1 MSGNPSGPPF
11 RGIQQCNVRHDDSST
26 LIDGNELWTTPINNI
41 SPYEAYNRDNQRILA
56 YRNAIMRLHEK
67 YMKGKIVLDMSKK
80 NGTYAGFALRA
91 GAAKCYVVEGS
102 LKEADHTRSILELN
116 GYDTRCVVKQCEIKD
131 LTIDEEH
138 VDVILHESMGEC
150 LFVMSGIK
158 DVIEARDKFLRPKHG
173 LILPNEATL
182 HLVGINNEDLRQ
194 ISIDFWCRPIEG
206 LSLEGLR
213 EVALSEP
220 EMAYIQPEMVV
231 TKETFLQR
239 FNLYNVSLRHLCVD
253 VPFFVETQ
261 KSCNITAFVAF
272 FKEDFGRLNDLAETK
287 TELSTSPLSKV
298 DFGQWNDPA
307 ETKTGLSTSPL
318 SKVTGW
324 DHCVFPINKVIPV
337 QGKGQ
342 QIDGRFRFHST
353 KPDLTTDFAAELMI
367 SHHRK
372 GKNPIFEKRT
382 YTFYNN

>member
-1 MSGNPSGPPF
+1 MGSESSEAFVEQQKFSLQGLQPKLHSLQRPASQDLVKMSGNPSGPPF
-11 RGIQQCNVRHDDSST
+11 RGIQQGNVRHDDSST
-26 LIDGNELWTTPINNI
+26 LMDGNELWTTPINNI

-272 FKEDFGRLNDLAETK
+272 FK
-287 TELSTSPLSKV
+287 V

-307 ETKTGLSTSPL
+307 ETKTKEVVGLFVAV
-318 SKVTGW
+318 KEEEKKEEKKEEV
-324 DHCVFPINKVIPV
+324 VE
-337 QGKGQ
+337 
-342 QIDGRFRFHST
+342 
-353 KPDLTTDFAAELMI
+353 AAPEEEGDDA
-367 SHHRK
+367 K
-372 GKNPIFEKRT
+372 KKKKKKKKAAK
-382 YTFYNN
+382 

>member
-1 MSGNPSGPPF
+1 
-11 RGIQQCNVRHDDSST
+11 
-26 LIDGNELWTTPINNI
+26 
-41 SPYEAYNRDNQRILA
+41 
-56 YRNAIMRLHEK
+56 
-67 YMKGKIVLDMSKK
+67 
-80 NGTYAGFALRA
+80 
-91 GAAKCYVVEGS
+91 
-102 LKEADHTRSILELN
+102 
-116 GYDTRCVVKQCEIKD
+116 
-131 LTIDEEH
+131 
-138 VDVILHESMGEC
+138 MG
-150 LFVMSGIK
+150 
-158 DVIEARDKFLRPKHG
+158 ARDKFLRPKHG

-220 EMAYIQPEMVV
+220 EMVV

-272 FKEDFGRLNDLAETK
+272 F
-287 TELSTSPLSKV
+287 KV

-367 SHHRK
+367 SHHLK
-372 GKNPIFEKRT
+372 GKKPIFEKRT